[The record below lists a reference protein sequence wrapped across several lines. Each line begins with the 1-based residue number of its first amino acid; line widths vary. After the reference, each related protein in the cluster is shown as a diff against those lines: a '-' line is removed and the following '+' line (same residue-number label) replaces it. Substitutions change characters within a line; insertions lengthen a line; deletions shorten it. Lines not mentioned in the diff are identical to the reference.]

1 MKWVKD
7 RTSRFSLRPHYLPA
21 ELDSECEKLITDFL
35 NQRHGKIGY
44 PVSTDDLT
52 VLIETLTS
60 DLDLYA
66 DLSDEVGDVEGVTD
80 FFPGRQP
87 KVRITKQLTLDPGMS
102 NRFRTTL
109 THELG
114 HVKFHTFMF
123 DGSASGDLFGPGAL
137 VASNKCKRDS
147 MLPTAQT
154 DWMEWQAGFACG
166 AFLMPATALRL
177 TVKQFLEEHDMT
189 IGRFAPK
196 SKEAQSLI
204 TIVATTYAVS
214 REAARVRLLQ
224 QGTLS
229 EGDLPAALF

>member
-35 NQRHGKIGY
+35 HERHGKIEY
-44 PVSTDDLT
+44 PVSTDDMT

-66 DLSDEVGDVEGVTD
+66 DLSNEEGEVEGVTD
-80 FFPGRQP
+80 FFPGRRP
-87 KVRITKQLTLDPGMS
+87 KVRISKQLTLDPGMS

-123 DGSASGDLFGPGAL
+123 DGLSSGELSEAPVGLFP
-137 VASNKCKRDS
+137 
-147 MLPTAQT
+147 
-154 DWMEWQAGFACG
+154 
-166 AFLMPATALRL
+166 LRL
-177 TVKQFLEEHDMT
+177 AEPGIEDFTQRFHRRTCRLGPCLDKINVLGITSGGFEVKFVE
-189 IGRFAPK
+189 
-196 SKEAQSLI
+196 
-204 TIVATTYAVS
+204 
-214 REAARVRLLQ
+214 
-224 QGTLS
+224 
-229 EGDLPAALF
+229 